1 MIIDEYKGKK
11 VKKYDMDGE
20 KEVITLTPTMHNN
33 DYKGSVYISSIDE
46 TWNYTCHL
54 WENMNG
60 NDNFFEIIWNRYC
73 VEHYNSFGDLKK
85 QITKKV
91 QEVNKRHI
99 MNHYTNVRY

>member
-20 KEVITLTPTMHNN
+20 KEAITLIPTRHNN
-33 DYKGSVYISSIDE
+33 NYKGTVYISSIDE
-46 TWNYTCHL
+46 TWNYTCRL
-54 WENMNG
+54 WQNRDG
-60 NDNFFEIIWNRYC
+60 NIFEMLWNRYW
-73 VEHYNSFGDLKK
+73 VEHYNSFGDLKN

-99 MNHYTNVRY
+99 MKHYTNVRYP